1 MGQVEPTQNVDI
13 MLHHTENFVC
23 HSVPIDN
30 HIVHFDNKSNCKWKC
45 DETFVYFLIKFHFLT
60 DWVKKY
66 SGLHSVQN
74 KYITRENFTHTHTSE
89 LNLLI
94 SCLKSV
100 GWFSSNSEFLTLFV
114 LFVIEDEH
122 WFRFTTF
129 NKSSNTI
136 SIVAVSLTFDFTLGF
151 FFFVVTKKR
160 INWPCLFCLFRLY
173 FYQVI
178 FMFM

>member
-1 MGQVEPTQNVDI
+1 

-45 DETFVYFLIKFHFLT
+45 DERFVFFLIKFHFLT

-74 KYITRENFTHTHTSE
+74 KYITRENFTHTSE

-114 LFVIEDEH
+114 LSVIEDEH
-122 WFRFTTF
+122 DGSISQLSIRVATLSV
-129 NKSSNTI
+129 SSPWVWHSTSQTLI
-136 SIVAVSLTFDFTLGF
+136 SSSFLLGF
-151 FFFVVTKKR
+151 FFFVVKKTWWKAHR
-160 INWPCLFCLFRLY
+160 WPA
-173 FYQVI
+173 
-178 FMFM
+178 M